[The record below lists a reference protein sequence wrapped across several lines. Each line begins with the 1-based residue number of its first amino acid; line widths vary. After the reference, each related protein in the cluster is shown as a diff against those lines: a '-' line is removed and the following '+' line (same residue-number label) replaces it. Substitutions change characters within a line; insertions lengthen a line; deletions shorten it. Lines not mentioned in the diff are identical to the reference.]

1 MVQAAVDAYERRL
14 HGEYVDLG
22 HHMALL
28 AHETRRIWEQVELC
42 GEFSLVERAKLRHAI
57 RLEFPRGGP
66 PTDRVAVRV
75 LNSAGIHSQ
84 ILVRFAHL
92 SFVDCLV
99 RFNTIRLRIHA
110 ERPVPLAPM
119 AARRR
124 FARYAG
130 WLHSELAR
138 LMPTPP
144 PGSQ

>member
-14 HGEYVDLG
+14 HGEDLDLRP
-22 HHMALL
+22 HIALL
-28 AHETRRIWEQVELC
+28 SKESKRIWEEVERC
-42 GEFSLVERAKLRHAI
+42 GEFGLVDRSKLRYAI
-57 RLEFPRGGP
+57 RLEFPRSGAVH
-66 PTDRVAVRV
+66 DRVPVRV

-84 ILVRFAHL
+84 ILVRPEHV

-99 RFNTIRLRIHA
+99 RFNTLRLRIHA
-110 ERPVPLAPM
+110 ERPVPLAPN

-138 LMPTPP
+138 LMPTPR